1 MNDTTDM
8 TFGASKALTMGIELE
23 LQILNRRDCDLT
35 HGAADLI
42 RVVER
47 SGHPGDIK
55 PEITESMIEISTGI
69 HERYDTALAELRAI
83 RDALIGAAEKLNL
96 LVAGGGAHPFQRWND
111 RQIFDKPRF
120 RQISALYGYLAK
132 QFTIFGQHVH
142 IGCPDG
148 DTAMYL
154 THAMSRYIPHFIALA
169 ASSPYHQGTDTSF
182 DSSRL
187 NAVYAFPLSGR
198 APVLDRW
205 DAFVAYFEKMRAARV
220 VESMKDFYW
229 DIRPKPEYGTIEV
242 RVFDTPLTVDKAAA
256 LAAYVQALARYLL
269 IERPVAIQ
277 EDMYLAYTYN
287 RFQACRFGLEGLM
300 IDPTTHEHRPLH
312 EDIVATTA
320 QLAVHADE
328 LESAPALRLI
338 AGWASSRANDASW
351 MRGHF
356 ARSESLAD
364 LMWQTSQLWS
374 GEL

>member
-1 MNDTTDM
+1 MSDM
-8 TFGASKALTMGIELE
+8 EFGASKALTMGIELE

-35 HGAADLI
+35 QGAGDLMRI
-42 RVVER
+42 LEG

-69 HERYDTALAELRAI
+69 HERYDTALAELQAI
-83 RDALIGAAEKLNL
+83 RDALVAVAKKLNL
-96 LVAGGGAHPFQRWND
+96 LVAGGGAHPFQRWNE
-111 RQIFDKPRF
+111 RQIYDKPRF
-120 RQISALYGYLAK
+120 RQLSELYGYLAK

-169 ASSPYHQGTDTSF
+169 ASSPYHQGTDTAF

-187 NAVYAFPLSGR
+187 NSVYAFPLSGR

-269 IERPVAIQ
+269 IERPVAVH

-300 IDPTTHEHRPLH
+300 IDPTSHEHRPLH
-312 EDIVATTA
+312 EDIVATVER
-320 QLAVHADE
+320 LATHAEE
-328 LESAPALRLI
+328 LDSAAAMRLI
-338 AGWASSRANDASW
+338 AGWAGNRANDAAW
-351 MRGHF
+351 MREHYR
-356 ARSESLAD
+356 RSDSLAD

-374 GEL
+374 GSL